1 VQPAARDL
9 IDDRLIRGLHVEAVR
24 RSGLHP
30 EHEPHVVFQTSTLDA
45 LFEGDFDGD
54 LTFAEL
60 AEHGDFGLGTLNGL
74 DGEMLA
80 LDGRFLRADVEGN
93 IGEVPPT
100 ARTPFAVV
108 TFFDPVVE
116 FTVDGAP
123 DHDEFVHE
131 LNRHAPPGSPVCAVR
146 IDGSFEFVRARSVPR
161 HEPPYPSLTELAH
174 EQHVFEFRDVEGTI
188 VGFRFPSYAQGIEL
202 AGYHLHFVDA
212 DRRRGGHV
220 LACRPRR
227 VQVRIDHARDL
238 HVELP
243 PGIELGAPGTGAAAE
258 ERIRRIEGES

>member
-1 VQPAARDL
+1 
-9 IDDRLIRGLHVEAVR
+9 
-24 RSGLHP
+24 
-30 EHEPHVVFQTSTLDA
+30 
-45 LFEGDFDGD
+45 
-54 LTFAEL
+54 
-60 AEHGDFGLGTLNGL
+60 
-74 DGEMLA
+74 
-80 LDGRFLRADVEGN
+80 
-93 IGEVPPT
+93 
-100 ARTPFAVV
+100 V

-146 IDGSFEFVRARSVPR
+146 IDGSFGFVRARSVPR

-212 DRRRGGHV
+212 DRLRGGHV

-227 VQVRIDHARDL
+227 VEVRIDHARDL

-243 PGIELGAPGTGAAAE
+243 PGIELGAPDAGAAAQ